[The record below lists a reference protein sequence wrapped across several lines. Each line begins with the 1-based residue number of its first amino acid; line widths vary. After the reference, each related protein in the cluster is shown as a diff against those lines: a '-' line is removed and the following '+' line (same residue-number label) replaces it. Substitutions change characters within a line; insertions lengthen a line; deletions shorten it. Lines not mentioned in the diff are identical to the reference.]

1 MPEKKEPERN
11 VSITVTVNLGNY
23 QNVKVMLSKT
33 IESETFEE
41 ISGEITENLANLLPD
56 IIEKSKKALKEYEE
70 IY

>member
-1 MPEKKEPERN
+1 MSDKEPERN

-33 IESETFEE
+33 IESENYEE

-56 IIEKSKKALKEYEE
+56 IIKKVKYVLKEHEE